1 MKLLI
6 FKHKLFISKIFGILF
21 SLLIITNVNAQ
32 NSFYLNPN
40 VGIVWNSYDNSNP
53 NITGNEDVANIF
65 WDNDWFFNFM
75 FGYNFK
81 YNLTLESGIEYHNA
95 VNRYHLNY
103 EGLTDG
109 GGSFVSFG
117 EGFLSIPIN
126 IKYNIN
132 TKIKRLKIVPYVG
145 ISLSTHKIN
154 SNPYVVIHNVNYEGN
169 SMTNNP
175 IPEDTTSIVKAYRP
189 NKTNLLINGGLG
201 LEYVLFKNITFTLYA
216 NFTAGFVDM
225 NKLSVEVL
233 FEDESEYGDI
243 VYRGNKFYLTGG
255 IKIPICK
262 RE

>member
-1 MKLLI
+1 MFGLLI
-6 FKHKLFISKIFGILF
+6 SA
-21 SLLIITNVNAQ
+21 NVNAQ

-53 NITGNEDVANIF
+53 NITGNESVANIF
-65 WDNDWFFNFM
+65 WDNDWFFNFL
-75 FGYNFK
+75 FGYNLK
-81 YNLTLESGIEYHNA
+81 NNITLESGIEYHNA

-103 EGLTDG
+103 EGFADG
-109 GGSFVSFG
+109 GGSFISLG

-126 IKYNIN
+126 IKYNIK
-132 TKIKRLKIVPYVG
+132 TKIEGLTIVPYLG

-154 SNPYVVIHNVNYEGN
+154 SNPYVVIYNVDYKQD
-169 SMTNNP
+169 SITNNP
-175 IPEDTTSIVKAYRP
+175 ILVYTTSVAKAYRP

-201 LEYVLFKNITFTLYA
+201 LEYLLFKNITFTLYG

-243 VYRGNKFYLTGG
+243 IYSGNKFYLTAG
-255 IKIPICK
+255 IKIPIC
-262 RE
+262 RRD